1 MNKFLAAQISTLFA
15 AGAFAADPAA
25 IKPLTA
31 PAPNNKPVAAAPAAP
46 AAPANKP
53 VAAAPAAPAA
63 AASAAMAEKK
73 IETQVRKTIR

>member
-1 MNKFLAAQISTLFA
+1 MNKFLAAPIFTLFA

-46 AAPANKP
+46 AA
-53 VAAAPAAPAA
+53 
-63 AASAAMAEKK
+63 AASAAKAEKK
-73 IETQVRKTIR
+73 IETQVRKSIR